1 MGLHVEREIGEL
13 ALREAVERDLR
24 DWGLPIS
31 AQLVPS
37 AYYWL
42 QARGQITLDLKN
54 THNRFSPLV
63 RGCQFYL
70 FLLKGKK
77 RYEKLGRRSKEETGS
92 CPV

>member
-1 MGLHVEREIGEL
+1 MTHIFVQI
-13 ALREAVERDLR
+13 DLR

-37 AYYWL
+37 AHFWL
-42 QARGQITLDLKN
+42 QAQGQITLDLKN

-70 FLLKGKK
+70 FLAPNANFAENKALLK
-77 RYEKLGRRSKEETGS
+77 
-92 CPV
+92 